1 MKNIQY
7 PFCKLLKPFK
17 RYAFVFIVL
26 SVAGHAVNAQTA
38 LNTQSNKNGS
48 VSGRIFDE
56 HQKPAE
62 FITIGLFNQKDSSLV
77 KSTLSDYTGSYV
89 FTAIPTG
96 AYLIKASAMG
106 YKNIFSK
113 RFVLDETHP
122 VFTVDNLKLTA
133 EGISLSG
140 VTVTSRKPLIEQKID
155 RTVMNVENSIIA
167 SGNNVLDVLE
177 KAPGVSIDRQN
188 DLIRLKNKSGVLVMI
203 DGKRNYLS
211 DSDLN
216 NYLRNMRSEQVSS
229 IEIITN
235 PSSKYD
241 AAGNS
246 GIINIKLKKNTA
258 FGTNGSVSV
267 NGGKAFASG
276 GPKDLYNGSL
286 NLSLNHRIE
295 KWNIYGTASSFRDAD
310 FSLLSLFRKVN
321 YEGLNSTFNQNF
333 YKPRTSSG
341 ISGKAGVD
349 YLASEK
355 TTIGLMVDAGKWN
368 GKLNSDSHTNIME
381 EKAGVLGSSS
391 LIQKSEAK
399 MPRNNITTN
408 FNVKHEFDKKGME
421 LVFDA
426 DYSRFRNQRDQSFDT
441 DFFNETGGLTNNLLQ
456 QNNTLSKIDIYA
468 AKLDLTLPL
477 SNKLKLETGLKS
489 GYVNT
494 DNDFKYEEVNTAIV
508 QHDPSKSNRFIY
520 KEKINAAYVNL
531 AKEWNKWSIQAGL
544 RAEYTQSNGNLVTDN
559 KVSEKDYLSLFPTL
573 FLSQTINKDNSIR
586 YSYGRRIDRPNYQQL
601 NPFVFFLDPYTQE
614 EGNPYLKPQF
624 TDNFEISYTYKSA
637 VSFSL
642 GYSNTKDYML
652 TVTEQDDAT
661 GIVRVGQG
669 NIGNYKNYSANL
681 SFPLQL
687 SKWWRMQN
695 QAGTYYNKFSDPNV
709 AGVQFEAGRL
719 AYNFNTS
726 NSLSLSKTWTFE
738 LNFWFNSPSV
748 YGVDRA
754 TRSQY
759 ALNAGIQKS
768 FMDNK
773 AKLKLNVNDIL
784 YSSYYEGA
792 LKYAN
797 VDFTVFNKWASRR
810 ANLSFTYNFG
820 NRNIKSSG
828 ERRTATEDLKNRAG
842 AKN

>member
-1 MKNIQY
+1 MKSALPNFYKILLQFKLQLIVVNIL
-7 PFCKLLKPFK
+7 CMLGSL
-17 RYAFVFIVL
+17 A
-26 SVAGHAVNAQTA
+26 NAQA
-38 LNTQSNKNGS
+38 VINPQPDIKCK
-48 VSGRIFDE
+48 VSGKIFDE

-62 FITIGLFNQKDSSLV
+62 FITVGILKLKDSSLV
-77 KSTLSDYTGSYV
+77 KSTLSDSSGNYV
-89 FTAIPTG
+89 FSDIAAG
-96 AYLIKASAMG
+96 AYLIKATAMG
-106 YKNIFSK
+106 QKNIFSK
-113 RFVLDETHP
+113 SFILDETHL
-122 VFTVDNLKLTA
+122 VFTADPLKLA
-133 EGISLSG
+133 SEGISLSG

-203 DGKRNYLS
+203 DGKRSYLS

-216 NYLRNMRSEQVSS
+216 NYLKNMRSEQVSS

-267 NGGKAFASG
+267 NGGKAFASD
-276 GPKDLYNGSL
+276 GPKDLYNGAF
-286 NLSLNHRIE
+286 NFSLNHRIE
-295 KWNIYGTASSFRDAD
+295 KWNIYGNAGSFRDAD
-310 FSLLSLFRKVN
+310 FSILNLFRKVN
-321 YEGLNSTFNQNF
+321 YEGLNSTFNQSF
-333 YKPRTSSG
+333 YKPKTSSG

-355 TTIGLMVDAGKWN
+355 TTIGLMIDAGKWD
-368 GKLNSDSHTNIME
+368 GKLSSDSHTSIME
-381 EKAGVLGSSS
+381 EQAGVKSSSS
-391 LIQKSEAK
+391 LIQQSEAK
-399 MPRNNITTN
+399 MPRNNVTAN
-408 FNVKHEFDKKGME
+408 FNIKHEFDKKGAE

-426 DYSRFRNQRDQSFDT
+426 DYSRFRNQRNQNFDT
-441 DFFNETGGLTNNLLQ
+441 DFFNETGGLTNNLFQ
-456 QNNTLSKIDIYA
+456 QNNTLSKINIYA

-477 SNKLKLETGLKS
+477 SDKLKLETGLKS

-494 DNDFKYEEVNTAIV
+494 DNDFKYEEVNSNIV
-508 QHDPSKSNRFIY
+508 NNDPSRSNQFIY
-520 KEKINAAYVNL
+520 KEKINAAYINL
-531 AKEWNKWSIQAGL
+531 GKQWDKWSVQAGL

-559 KVSEKDYLSLFPTL
+559 KISEKDYLSLFPTM

-586 YSYGRRIDRPNYQQL
+586 YSYGRRIDRPSYQQL
-601 NPFVFFLDPYTQE
+601 NPFVFFLDPYTHE

-642 GYSNTKDYML
+642 GYSNTKDYIL
-652 TVTEQDDAT
+652 TVTEQNDST

-681 SFPLQL
+681 SFPIQL

-695 QAGTYYNKFSDPNV
+695 QVSGYYNKFNDPDV
-709 AGVQFEAGRL
+709 AGVQFQAGRL

-726 NSLSLSKTWTFE
+726 SSFTLSKTWIAE

-754 TRSQY
+754 TRAQY

-792 LKYAN
+792 LKYSN
-797 VDFTVFNKWASRR
+797 VDFTVANKWGSRR
-810 ANLSFTYNFG
+810 ANLSFTYMFG
-820 NRNIKSSG
+820 NKNVKSTG
-828 ERRTATEDLKNRAG
+828 DRRTATEELKNRAG